1 MTDPSI
7 PRRNVTETSRILI
20 VDDEPQIV
28 RVLSMACTA
37 QGYRVKSAPDGESAL
52 NVLKSWPADLVI
64 TDLSM
69 PNMDGVELC
78 REIRKQPCN
87 VPILVLSVRNQEKVK
102 VEALDAGADDYVTKP
117 FQIDE
122 LLARVRAALRRF
134 KNSTTSDKTGE
145 IVVGD
150 FRIDPA
156 SRQVFVQS
164 REVHLTPKE
173 FDLLHAM
180 SLSPDRVITRR
191 SLMIAVWG
199 GYNVDQPES
208 LRVLIGQLRRK
219 IEPADEPKYILTEPW
234 VGYRFVPEGFHPQP
248 SL

>member
-1 MTDPSI
+1 MTDPSAA
-7 PRRNVTETSRILI
+7 RRDIAEPARILI
-20 VDDEPQIV
+20 VDDEAQIV

-37 QGYRVKSAPDGESAL
+37 QGYRVQSARDGEAAL
-52 NVLKSWPADLVI
+52 TVLKSWAADLVI

-78 REIRKQPCN
+78 RAIRKN
-87 VPILVLSVRNQEKVK
+87 SSVPILVLSVRNQEKTK

-122 LLARVRAALRRF
+122 LLARVRAALRRSR
-134 KNSTTSDKTGE
+134 NATTADKTAE
-145 IVVGD
+145 VIIGD
-150 FRIDPA
+150 FRIDPT
-156 SRQVFVQS
+156 SRQVFL
-164 REVHLTPKE
+164 RGKEVHLTPKE

-180 SLSPDRVITRR
+180 SSFPDRVITRR
-191 SLMIAVWG
+191 TLMVAVWG

-208 LRVLIGQLRRK
+208 LRVLVGQLRRK
-219 IEPADEPKYILTEPW
+219 IETADEPQYILTEPW
-234 VGYRFVPEGFHPQP
+234 VGYRFVPEGHPTDL

>member
-1 MTDPSI
+1 MIDPTAA
-7 PRRNVTETSRILI
+7 RREIAEPAKILI

-28 RVLSMACTA
+28 RVLSMAFTA
-37 QGYRVKSAPDGESAL
+37 QGYRVKSASDGESAL
-52 NVLKSWPADLVI
+52 TQLKSWAADLVI

-78 REIRKQPCN
+78 RAIRQYSN

-122 LLARVRAALRRF
+122 LLARIRAALRRF
-134 KNSTTSDKTGE
+134 KNTGAADKTTE
-145 IVVGD
+145 VLIGD

-156 SRQVFVQS
+156 CRQVFV
-164 REVHLTPKE
+164 RGTEVHLTPKE
-173 FDLLHAM
+173 FDLLHTM
-180 SLSPDRVITRR
+180 SSFPDRVITRR
-191 SLMIAVWG
+191 TLMVAVWG

-208 LRVLIGQLRRK
+208 LRVLVGQLRRK
-219 IEPADEPKYILTEPW
+219 IEPTDQPQYILTEPW
-234 VGYRFVPEGFHPQP
+234 VGYRFVPEGLQPQP
-248 SL
+248 PL

>member
-1 MTDPSI
+1 MTDPAAT
-7 PRRNVTETSRILI
+7 RRDIADPPRILI
-20 VDDEPQIV
+20 VDDEAQII

-37 QGYRVKSAPDGESAL
+37 QGYRVKSASDGESAL
-52 NVLKSWPADLVI
+52 TLLKSWAADLVI

-78 REIRKQPCN
+78 RAIRKQSN
-87 VPILVLSVRNQEKVK
+87 VPILVLSVRNQEKIK

-122 LLARVRAALRRF
+122 LLARIRAALRRF
-134 KNSTTSDKTGE
+134 KNAKTEDKTAE
-145 IVVGD
+145 VVIGD
-150 FRIDPA
+150 FRIDPG
-156 SRQVFVQS
+156 SRQVFV
-164 REVHLTPKE
+164 RGIEVHLTPKE
-173 FDLLHAM
+173 FDLLHAL

-191 SLMIAVWG
+191 ALMVAVWG

-219 IEPADEPKYILTEPW
+219 IESQDEPQYVLTEPW
-234 VGYRFVPEGFHPQP
+234 VGYRFVPDGVRPHP

>member
-7 PRRNVTETSRILI
+7 HRHDATEPSKILI
-20 VDDEPQIV
+20 VDDEAQII

-37 QGYRVKSAPDGESAL
+37 QGYRVKSAEDGESAL
-52 NVLKSWPADLVI
+52 NVLKSWAADLII

-69 PNMDGVELC
+69 PKMDGVELC
-78 REIRKQPCN
+78 RVIRKQSN
-87 VPILVLSVRNQEKVK
+87 VPVLVLSVRNQEKIK

-122 LLARVRAALRRF
+122 LLARIRAALRRSNNA
-134 KNSTTSDKTGE
+134 KTADKTAE
-145 IVVGD
+145 LVIGD
-150 FRIDPA
+150 FRIDPG
-156 SRQVFVQS
+156 SRQVFVRG

-180 SLSPDRVITRR
+180 SFSPDRVITRR
-191 SLMIAVWG
+191 TLMVAVWG

-219 IEPADEPKYILTEPW
+219 VEPTDEPQYILTEPW
-234 VGYRFVPEGFHPQP
+234 VGYRFVPDGLQP
-248 SL
+248 RSPL

>member
-7 PRRNVTETSRILI
+7 QMHNVTEQSKILI
-20 VDDEPQIV
+20 VDDEVQII
-28 RVLSMACTA
+28 RVLFMACTA
-37 QGYRVKSAPDGESAL
+37 QGYRVKSAADGQAAL
-52 NVLKSWPADLVI
+52 NVLKSWSADLVI

-78 REIRKQPCN
+78 RAIRKQSN
-87 VPILVLSVRNQEKVK
+87 VPILVLSVRNHEKIK

-122 LLARVRAALRRF
+122 LLARIRAALRRS
-134 KNSTTSDKTGE
+134 KNAKKKDSTAE
-145 IVVGD
+145 LVVGD
-150 FRIDPA
+150 FRIDPG
-156 SRQVFVQS
+156 SRQVFV
-164 REVHLTPKE
+164 RGAEVHLTPKE

-191 SLMIAVWG
+191 TLMVAVWG

-208 LRVLIGQLRRK
+208 LRVLIAQLRRK
-219 IEPADEPKYILTEPW
+219 VEPAEEPQYILTEPW
-234 VGYRFVPEGFHPQP
+234 VGYRFVPDGNPPQP

>member
-1 MTDPSI
+1 MMDPSTQ
-7 PRRNVTETSRILI
+7 RRDATEPARILL
-20 VDDEPQIV
+20 VDDEAQII
-28 RVLSMACTA
+28 RVLSVACTA
-37 QGYRVKSAPDGESAL
+37 QGYRVKSATDGESAL
-52 NVLKSWPADLVI
+52 AALKSWPADLVI

-78 REIRKQPCN
+78 RAIRKQSN
-87 VPILVLSVRNQEKVK
+87 VPILVLSVRNQEKIK

-122 LLARVRAALRRF
+122 LLARIRAALRRS
-134 KNSTTSDKTGE
+134 KNASKEDKTSEVAIGE
-145 IVVGD
+145 
-150 FRIDPA
+150 FRIDPG
-156 SRQVFVQS
+156 SRQVFV
-164 REVHLTPKE
+164 RGAEVHLTPKE
-173 FDLLHAM
+173 FDLLHAL

-191 SLMIAVWG
+191 SLMVAVWG

-219 IEPADEPKYILTEPW
+219 IEPADEPQYILTEPW
-234 VGYRFVPEGFHPQP
+234 VGYRFVPDGVRPRP

>member
-1 MTDPSI
+1 MTDPADKQRELTD
-7 PRRNVTETSRILI
+7 PAKILI
-20 VDDEPQIV
+20 VDDEAQII

-37 QGYRVKSAPDGESAL
+37 QGYRVKSASDGISAL
-52 NVLKSWPADLVI
+52 SALKNWAAELVI

-78 REIRKQPCN
+78 RAIRKQSN
-87 VPILVLSVRNQEKVK
+87 VPILVLSVRNQEKTK

-122 LLARVRAALRRF
+122 LLARIRAALRRA
-134 KNSTTSDKTGE
+134 KTAKTADHSKE
-145 IVVGD
+145 VSVGD
-150 FRIDPA
+150 FRIDPT
-156 SRQVFVQS
+156 SRQVFI
-164 REVHLTPKE
+164 RAIEVHLTPKE

-191 SLMIAVWG
+191 ALMVAVWG

-219 IEPADEPKYILTEPW
+219 IEPTDEPQYVLTEPW
-234 VGYRFVPEGFHPQP
+234 VGYRFVPDGVHRQS

>member
-1 MTDPSI
+1 M
-7 PRRNVTETSRILI
+7 
-20 VDDEPQIV
+20 
-28 RVLSMACTA
+28 
-37 QGYRVKSAPDGESAL
+37 
-52 NVLKSWPADLVI
+52 I

-78 REIRKQPCN
+78 RAIRKQSD
-87 VPILVLSVRNQEKVK
+87 VPILVLSVRNQEKIK

-134 KNSTTSDKTGE
+134 KNAKKEDKTAE
-145 IVVGD
+145 VVIGD
-150 FRIDPA
+150 FRIDPG
-156 SRQVFVQS
+156 SRQVFVQGA
-164 REVHLTPKE
+164 EVHLTPKE

-180 SLSPDRVITRR
+180 SMSPDRVITRR
-191 SLMIAVWG
+191 TLMVAVWG

-219 IEPADEPKYILTEPW
+219 IEPA
-234 VGYRFVPEGFHPQP
+234 G
-248 SL
+248 

>member
-1 MTDPSI
+1 MTDPAAT
-7 PRRNVTETSRILI
+7 RRDIADTAKILI
-20 VDDEPQIV
+20 VDDEAQII

-37 QGYRVKSAPDGESAL
+37 QGYRVKSASDGEAAL
-52 NVLKSWPADLVI
+52 SVLKSWSADLVI

-78 REIRKQPCN
+78 RAIRKHSN
-87 VPILVLSVRNQEKVK
+87 VPILVLSVRNQEKIK

-122 LLARVRAALRRF
+122 LLARIRAALRRF
-134 KNSTTSDKTGE
+134 QNARKEDKTAE
-145 IVVGD
+145 VAIGD
-150 FRIDPA
+150 FRIDPV
-156 SRQVFVQS
+156 SRQVFV
-164 REVHLTPKE
+164 RGAEVRLTPKE
-173 FDLLHAM
+173 FDLLHAL

-191 SLMIAVWG
+191 SLMVAVWG

-219 IEPADEPKYILTEPW
+219 IEPQDEPRYILTEPW
-234 VGYRFVPEGFHPQP
+234 VGYRFVPDGVQPHP

>member
-1 MTDPSI
+1 MTDPTAT
-7 PRRNVTETSRILI
+7 RRDVPEPARILI
-20 VDDEPQIV
+20 VDDEAQIV

-37 QGYRVKSAPDGESAL
+37 QGYRVKSAADGESAL
-52 NVLKSWPADLVI
+52 TVLKSWPAELVI

-78 REIRKQPCN
+78 RAIRKQSS
-87 VPILVLSVRNQEKVK
+87 VPILVLSVRSQEKMK

-117 FQIDE
+117 FQINE
-122 LLARVRAALRRF
+122 LLARIRAALRRQKQSAAED
-134 KNSTTSDKTGE
+134 KNVE
-145 IVVGD
+145 FVIGD

-156 SRQVFVQS
+156 SRQVFV
-164 REVHLTPKE
+164 RGTEVHLTPKE
-173 FDLLHAM
+173 FDLLRAM
-180 SLSPDRVITRR
+180 SISPDRVITRR
-191 SLMIAVWG
+191 TLMVAVWG

-219 IEPADEPKYILTEPW
+219 IEPQDEPQYILTEPW
-234 VGYRFVPEGFHPQP
+234 VGYRFVPEQSPSNP

>member
-1 MTDPSI
+1 MTDPADK
-7 PRRNVTETSRILI
+7 RREVTEPAKILI
-20 VDDEPQIV
+20 VDDEVQII

-37 QGYRVKSAPDGESAL
+37 HGYRVRSASDGVSAL
-52 NVLKSWPADLVI
+52 SALKSWPAELVI

-78 REIRKQPCN
+78 RAIRKQSN

-117 FQIDE
+117 FQIEE
-122 LLARVRAALRRF
+122 LLARIRAALRRS
-134 KNSTTSDKTGE
+134 KSAKTADKAAEMAIGN
-145 IVVGD
+145 
-150 FRIDPA
+150 FRIDPS
-156 SRQVFVQS
+156 SRQVFV
-164 REVHLTPKE
+164 RGTEVHLTPKE

-180 SLSPDRVITRR
+180 SISPDRVITRR
-191 SLMIAVWG
+191 TLMVAVWG

-208 LRVLIGQLRRK
+208 LRVLVGQLRRK
-219 IEPADEPKYILTEPW
+219 IELTDEPQYILTEPW
-234 VGYRFVPEGFHPQP
+234 VGYRFVPDGLQPHP

>member
-1 MTDPSI
+1 
-7 PRRNVTETSRILI
+7 
-20 VDDEPQIV
+20 
-28 RVLSMACTA
+28 
-37 QGYRVKSAPDGESAL
+37 
-52 NVLKSWPADLVI
+52 
-64 TDLSM
+64 
-69 PNMDGVELC
+69 MDGVELC
-78 REIRKQPCN
+78 RAIRKLPSN

-102 VEALDAGADDYVTKP
+102 IEALDAGADDYVTKP

-134 KNSTTSDKTGE
+134 KNSSTSDKTGE
-145 IVVGD
+145 RVVGD

-180 SLSPDRVITRR
+180 SMAPDRVITRR
-191 SLMIAVWG
+191 ALMVAVWG

-234 VGYRFVPEGFHPQP
+234 VGYRFVPDGIHPQP

>member
-1 MTDPSI
+1 MTDPAG
-7 PRRNVTETSRILI
+7 TSRDTAEPGRILI
-20 VDDEPQIV
+20 VDDEAQII

-37 QGYRVKSAPDGESAL
+37 QGYRVKSASDGESAL

-78 REIRKQPCN
+78 RAIRDRSN
-87 VPILVLSVRNQEKVK
+87 VPILVLSVRNQEKIK

-117 FQIDE
+117 FQIGE
-122 LLARVRAALRRF
+122 LLARIRAALRRV
-134 KNSTTSDKTGE
+134 KTAKKEDKTAE
-145 IVVGD
+145 VTIGD
-150 FRIDPA
+150 FRIDPR
-156 SRQVFVQS
+156 SRQVFV
-164 REVHLTPKE
+164 RGTEVHLTPKE
-173 FDLLHAM
+173 FDLLHAL

-191 SLMIAVWG
+191 SLMVAVWG

-208 LRVLIGQLRRK
+208 LRVLIGQVRRK
-219 IEPADEPKYILTEPW
+219 IEPAGEPQYILTEPW
-234 VGYRFVPEGFHPQP
+234 VGYRFVPDGIRPQQ